1 MVTSDA
7 AFLAEVENFLSGT
20 DLAAV
25 SDNNGGA
32 PVPAPVDG
40 STKPKPRTRRRTKT
54 PTDAE
59 EKSRLQKAK
68 ARTRRKAYLERQ
80 KLCRED
86 LKRQVEEL
94 TTQLARERAKVLPAT
109 SAWKVLAARQLE
121 LRQDAET
128 HQRRLCAAVVARAML
143 IEEFRGVL
151 NDWVLSYSVE
161 MKEGLRRQRK
171 VSDAELYEVY
181 EKELHALYAQ
191 TDGVLHDCGLD
202 AVVEDAD
209 DSKQT
214 WTRNTKS
221 GHFQFTDRH
230 VVPFGFHETCHSRW
244 IVAHMLHRQEDRQL
258 HDKMED
264 DENTVALKFR
274 VATPFTSG
282 KVASVLQRIVI
293 RRYEEDERLVIVW
306 RSFMEGEGIFTGMHA
321 DETGWGVVTPS
332 GSSVAMEPVAKR
344 FTGVVLDSGAE
355 NNSEITNALEKLLLK
370 DEKTKRSFM

>member
-1 MVTSDA
+1 MATSDA
-7 AFLAEVENFLSGT
+7 AFLAEVESFLS
-20 DLAAV
+20 LAAV
-25 SDNNGGA
+25 SA
-32 PVPAPVDG
+32 LVPAPVDG
-40 STKPKPRTRRRTKT
+40 STNPRPGTRRRTKT

-68 ARTRRKAYLERQ
+68 ARTRRRAYLERQ

-109 SAWKVLAARQLE
+109 SVLTARQLE

-128 HQRRLCAAVVARAML
+128 HQRRLCAEVVARTTL

-151 NDWVLSYSVE
+151 NDWVMSNSVK
-161 MKEGLRRQRK
+161 MKEIRRRQKR
-171 VSDAELYEVY
+171 VPSDAELYEVY

-202 AVVEDAD
+202 AVVGDAD

-214 WTRNTKS
+214 WTRNTES

-230 VVPFGFHETCHSRW
+230 VVPFGFHETCRSRW

-258 HDKMED
+258 HDKTED
-264 DENTVALKFR
+264 DENTVAFKFR
-274 VATPFTSG
+274 VTTPFTSG

-293 RRYEEDERLVIVW
+293 RRYEEDGRLVIVW

-321 DETGWGVVTPS
+321 YETGWGVATPFAS
-332 GSSVAMEPVAKR
+332 GTMLRTCVRSVPMHCSSVAMLEPVAKR
-344 FTGVVLDSGAE
+344 FTGIVLDSGAE

-370 DEKTKRSFM
+370 DE